1 MRYRKF
7 GNLDFQASILG
18 FGCMRLPVYDGDS
31 NKINEAEAISM
42 IRHAIDNGVNYI
54 DTAYPY
60 HQGQS
65 ELLVGKAL
73 QNGYREKVKLAT
85 KLPVSRCQTY
95 EDFDRFL
102 NEQLEKLATD
112 HIDFYLFHGLSKNS
126 WGKAKKLGYEH
137 FLEKALT
144 DGRIRYAGF
153 SFHDEFPVFKEIVD
167 AYPWTFCQI
176 QYNYMDTEFQAG
188 TQGLKYAAEKGLAV
202 IVMEPIKGG
211 KLAQKPPQSILELW
225 DQAKIKRTPAEWALR
240 WVWNH
245 PEVSLLLSGMST
257 KEQVEENLR
266 LADSAEPNTLS
277 GEELSLIDLVK
288 KQYHSLT
295 KIDCTACGYCQPC
308 PSGVDI
314 PRNFSL
320 YNEAHIYN
328 DFAASSFA
336 YNSTF
341 FAPEAKASACIECGA
356 CEEVCPQKISI
367 REHLKEIQKAFGA

>member
-1 MRYRKF
+1 MHYRKF

-18 FGCMRLPVYDGDS
+18 FGCMRLPVLDSDS
-31 NKINEAEAISM
+31 NKINESEAISL
-42 IRHAIDNGVNYI
+42 IRDAIDNGLNYV

-85 KLPVSRCQTY
+85 KLPVSRCQSY

-112 HIDFYLFHGLSKNS
+112 HIDFYLLHGLSKHT
-126 WGKAKKLGYEH
+126 WEKAKELGFEH
-137 FLEKALT
+137 FLEKALA
-144 DGRIRYAGF
+144 DGRIHYAGF

-188 TQGLKYAAEKGLAV
+188 TQGLNYAVEKGLAV

-211 KLAQKPPQSILELW
+211 KLAKNPPRSILELW
-225 DQAKIKRTPAEWALR
+225 DQADVKRTPAEWALR

-245 PEVSLLLSGMST
+245 PKVSLLLSGMST
-257 KEQVEENLR
+257 KEQVAENLR
-266 LADSAEPNTLS
+266 LAGLAEPNTLS
-277 GEELSLIDLVK
+277 NRELSLIEKVK
-288 KQYHSLT
+288 NQYRSLT
-295 KIDCTACGYCQPC
+295 KVDCTACGYCQPC
-308 PSGVDI
+308 PSGVNI

-320 YNEAHIYN
+320 YNDANIYD
-328 DFAASSFA
+328 DFASSRFA
-336 YNSTF
+336 YNTF
-341 FAPEAKASACIECGA
+341 FTPDAKASACIECGE
-356 CEEVCPQKISI
+356 CEEACPQQIGI